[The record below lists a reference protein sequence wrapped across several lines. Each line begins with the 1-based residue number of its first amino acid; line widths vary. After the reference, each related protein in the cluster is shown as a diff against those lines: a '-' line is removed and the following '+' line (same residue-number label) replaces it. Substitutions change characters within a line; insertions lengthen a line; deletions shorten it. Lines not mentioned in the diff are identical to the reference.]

1 MGRIQAMFAGICALA
16 TAAGADAAQVDIRHA
31 AMRVTVIPEARNDI
45 QVGVLRQN
53 PKMRIT
59 VARMGDTVIVDGG
72 LGLRETNCS
81 TFFGR
86 RGVHIWGMGF
96 VPYDSL
102 PQVIIRTPLDAKV
115 GAGGAVFG
123 VVDRSGSLEL
133 SNAGCGDWT
142 VANVAGPIRVRMAGS
157 GDVHAGAAGS
167 AEVHISGSSDVFLRD
182 VRDGL
187 ETSSSGSG
195 DLRVISLNGP
205 LHVHIAGSGNVLAT
219 TGQVTDMTVGVAGS
233 GDVKFGGVAQRL
245 DASVVGSGDVRVG
258 RVTGPVTRHI
268 AGSGSVTVGS

>member
-1 MGRIQAMFAGICALA
+1 MFAGICALA

-59 VARMGDTVIVDGG
+59 VARMGDTLIVDGG